1 MQKQPNSQHCFVCG
15 VSNPI
20 GLKIRFYSV
29 GECEVE
35 ARVVFTEFYQG
46 YPGITHGG
54 MVATVLDETMGRAIL
69 AIDPARLMVTGT
81 MELRYRHSVPLNTEI
96 LFRGVITKDRKR
108 VAQAVGQA
116 ILPDGTVAVEASCTL
131 VGIPADK
138 LAEMNTPEIG
148 WRVYPDE

>member
-20 GLKIRFYSV
+20 GLQIRFYSM

-69 AIDPARLMVTGT
+69 AIDPQRLMVTAN
-81 MELRYRHSVPLNTEI
+81 MEIRYRQSVPLHTEI
-96 LFRGVITKDRKR
+96 LFRGTVTKDRR
-108 VAQAVGQA
+108 RIAQATGQA
-116 ILPDGTVAVEASCTL
+116 ILPDSTVAVEASCTL

-138 LAEMNTPEIG
+138 LTTMNTPEIG